1 MHYGEYM
8 VINWQK
14 FAQIGE
20 LATYFADDS
29 AGFQAQIEKHL
40 EGLQKIEPIE
50 LDHLAI
56 LRVLEVTN
64 GCTQWGFRRQDPEA
78 LSIEQTRECMRQVIG
93 FIRARKIDFPN
104 GTSIIFSDAI
114 EELITEGTK
123 LYQDAFKNNIPEAE
137 QEYYAYSTAQFIVYG
152 CQRLENALQLIKQ
165 EFEPLFGSYYIGRG
179 ERYIRRYMEAMSN

>member
-1 MHYGEYM
+1 M
-8 VINWQK
+8 VINWQN

-20 LATYFADDS
+20 LATYFSNDS
-29 AGFQAQIEKHL
+29 QGFQAQIQQHL
-40 EGLQKIEPIE
+40 EGLQKIEPVE
-50 LDHLAI
+50 LDRLAI

-78 LSIEQTRECMRQVIG
+78 LSVEQTRECMRQVIG
-93 FIRARKIDFPN
+93 FIRARKIDLPN
-104 GTSIIFSDAI
+104 GTSITFSDAI

-179 ERYIRRYMEAMSN
+179 ERYIRRYITAMSN